1 MRSILVV
8 EDEPVLRETYGI
20 ILSTGPY
27 DLAMAADGNEALQ
40 ICKKRDFDLILLDM
54 MMPVMDGLMFLEHLA
69 EIKDPLPKIIVM
81 SNLSSG
87 EQIDRALA
95 MGAYS
100 SVVKADL
107 SPRDLLSLVRYEI

>member
-1 MRSILVV
+1 MRRILIV

-27 DLAMAADGNEALQ
+27 DLSVASDGNEALQ
-40 ICKKRDFDLILLDM
+40 LCKKRDFDLILLDM
-54 MMPVMDGLMFLEHLA
+54 MMPVMDGLMFLQHLA
-69 EIKDPLPKIIVM
+69 EIKNPLPKIIIM

-87 EQIDRALA
+87 EQIDKALA
-95 MGAYS
+95 LGAYS
-100 SVVKADL
+100 AVVKADL